1 MIDKNV
7 LDQQGLGLSLFADSM
22 AQVPCLRQKKCFR
35 SHAWIRVNGQCGF
48 LRWRFAAVLCKA
60 AKLVSRGSPSLFL
73 QLLSTC
79 GAFSQGGRG
88 RKWPAFWA
96 PFSRDPLRAVYS
108 AGFAPCWEHDGG
120 GRHGGSLWPFREGT
134 ARCGQTGPVPFV
146 GVVKKIPG
154 GKWTPDLEVCV
165 WGSGAAMFM

>member
-48 LRWRFAAVLCKA
+48 SRWRFAAVLCKA

-73 QLLSTC
+73 QLLSTR

-96 PFSRDPLRAVYS
+96 PFSRDPLRAVYC
-108 AGFAPCWEHDGG
+108 AGFAPA
-120 GRHGGSLWPFREGT
+120 GSTMEVGDT
-134 ARCGQTGPVPFV
+134 EVVCGHSEKEQL
-146 GVVKKIPG
+146 GVVRQVLCP
-154 GKWTPDLEVCV
+154 L
-165 WGSGAAMFM
+165 WGW